1 MLTVF
6 GEGIKWVGEFP
17 GYDVKSELSVTITFD
32 VNDETISEQMFIDV
46 MSGPIVSDVLKN
58 DTSALYV
65 VASGSYLKLIRELFS
80 NIPMTKHDSVTWSG
94 EMAKFILLNLQVYAN
109 ALKL

>member
-1 MLTVF
+1 MLTVY
-6 GEGIKWVGEFP
+6 GEGIKWVGEL
-17 GYDVKSELSVTITFD
+17 KSEQLSVMITFD
-32 VNDETISEQMFIDV
+32 VNDETLSEQMFIDV
-46 MSGPIVSDVLKN
+46 MSGPIVSEVLKN

-80 NIPMTKHDSVTWSG
+80 NIPMSKHDSVTWSG

-109 ALKL
+109 ALNKL